1 MSKYL
6 ELRKLDVGTHIEKK
20 NGLSYLSWS
29 WAWDIFKQNNPSATY
44 EIIKNPNTGLPY
56 FESQAGAM
64 VYTKVTVDNITHE
77 MWLHVMDGAN
87 KAMKIEPYTYKTRNG
102 DKVCDAYTMADIN
115 KTLMR
120 CLVKNLAMFGLGIY
134 IYSGEDLPSE
144 TVDVVDTEPY
154 KVQLNSS
161 ESLEDL
167 MTNWKVAYKAF
178 ANAPAK
184 QAELEKVK
192 DEKKKE
198 LMALKPVEAKEQ
210 E

>member
-1 MSKYL
+1 MSKFL

-20 NGLSYLSWS
+20 NGLSYLSWA
-29 WAWDIFKQNNPSATY
+29 WAWDIFKQNNPTATY
-44 EIIKNPNTGLPY
+44 EIIKNPSTGLPY
-56 FESQAGAM
+56 FESKAGAM
-64 VYTKVTVDNITHE
+64 VYTKVTVDDITHE

-87 KAMKIEPYTYKTRNG
+87 KAMKDEPYTYKTKSG
-102 DKVCDAYTMADIN
+102 DKICDAYSMADIN

-144 TVDVVDTEPY
+144 TVDVVDTEAY

-161 ESLEDL
+161 TTEAELKA
-167 MTNWKVAYKAF
+167 NWIAAYKAF
-178 ANAPAK
+178 ANHPAK

-192 DEKKKE
+192 DEKRKQ
-198 LMALKPVEAKEQ
+198 LLSIKPEAQ